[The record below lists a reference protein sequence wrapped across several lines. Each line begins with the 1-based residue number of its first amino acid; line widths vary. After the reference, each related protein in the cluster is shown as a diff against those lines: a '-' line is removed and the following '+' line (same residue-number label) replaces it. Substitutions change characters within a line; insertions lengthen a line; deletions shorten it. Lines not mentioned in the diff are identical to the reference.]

1 MFTNTRG
8 TVPLRLQK
16 LDQDGNPL
24 SGAVFQL
31 QNADGDTL
39 NVVKNGDGSYS
50 AVSRAADVIDT
61 TQLYYIAAAGNQNYV
76 VGQNTSLSTFDAQLQ
91 KKTGADTQKVRVYQQ
106 TDGSYSFQSA
116 ANGKWLDLDR
126 GKLDNGTLIHFWEN
140 ASTPTTHDYQKWYLS
155 VNKDGTFKIKPRV
168 AVLHESTIVFDLNQ
182 ASFAEGQ
189 KIQGWADNDSPAQKW
204 LLVPVD
210 PVQSPAATQDLEVGA
225 TGELTVTGLLP
236 GCYTLTE
243 TKVPAG
249 FRDSLGEISLKVN
262 ADGTVIVTKPNV
274 FVEVDGKGALLKI
287 KNQHEDVDLTLEK
300 RLLHSTVTTKFSFT
314 VTYTTPDGSTL
325 QETVQLR
332 GGDQQTLTL
341 PYGSEVTITEENH
354 DGFAVAFQTG
364 GTTLDS
370 DNGSCTFRL
379 TENILITAVN
389 SAGYALP
396 STGGGGTGWFMT
408 AGLLLLCGA
417 ALAGICLRKRR
428 DAH

>member
-8 TVPLRLQK
+8 TVPLHLQK

-50 AVSRAADVIDT
+50 AVTSAADVIEPGK
-61 TQLYYIAAAGNQNYV
+61 LYYITAAGDQNYV

-116 ANGKWLDLDR
+116 ANGKWLDLDS

-140 ASTPTTHDYQKWYLS
+140 ASTPTTHDNQKWYLS

-236 GCYTLTE
+236 GSYTLTE
-243 TKVPAG
+243 TVVPTG
-249 FRDSLGEISLKVN
+249 FRDSLGEISLKVT

-287 KNQHEDVDLTLEK
+287 KTSM
-300 RLLHSTVTTKFSFT
+300 RM
-314 VTYTTPDGSTL
+314 
-325 QETVQLR
+325 
-332 GGDQQTLTL
+332 
-341 PYGSEVTITEENH
+341 
-354 DGFAVAFQTG
+354 
-364 GTTLDS
+364 
-370 DNGSCTFRL
+370 
-379 TENILITAVN
+379 LI
-389 SAGYALP
+389 
-396 STGGGGTGWFMT
+396 
-408 AGLLLLCGA
+408 
-417 ALAGICLRKRR
+417 
-428 DAH
+428 

>member
-8 TVPLRLQK
+8 TVPLHLQK

-24 SGAVFQL
+24 SGAVFRL

-61 TQLYYIAAAGNQNYV
+61 TQLYYIAAAGDQNYV
-76 VGQNTSLSTFDAQLQ
+76 VGQNTSLSNFDAQLQ

-116 ANGKWLDLDR
+116 ANGKWLDLDS

-140 ASTPTTHDYQKWYLS
+140 ASTPTTHDNQKWYLS

-168 AVLHESTIVFDLNQ
+168 AVLHESNIVFDLNQ
-182 ASFAEGQ
+182 AAFAEGQ

-210 PVQSPAATQDLEVGA
+210 PVQSPAATQDLEVSA
-225 TGELTVTGLLP
+225 TGELAVTGLLP
-236 GCYTLTE
+236 GSYTLTE

-249 FRDSLGEISLKVN
+249 FRDSLGEISLKVT
-262 ADGTVIVTKPNV
+262 ADGTVILTKPNV

-408 AGLLLLCGA
+408 AGLLLCGA

>member
-1 MFTNTRG
+1 M
-8 TVPLRLQK
+8 
-16 LDQDGNPL
+16 
-24 SGAVFQL
+24 
-31 QNADGDTL
+31 
-39 NVVKNGDGSYS
+39 
-50 AVSRAADVIDT
+50 
-61 TQLYYIAAAGNQNYV
+61 
-76 VGQNTSLSTFDAQLQ
+76 
-91 KKTGADTQKVRVYQQ
+91 
-106 TDGSYSFQSA
+106 
-116 ANGKWLDLDR
+116 
-126 GKLDNGTLIHFWEN
+126 
-140 ASTPTTHDYQKWYLS
+140 
-155 VNKDGTFKIKPRV
+155 

-182 ASFAEGQ
+182 AAFAEGQ

-249 FRDSLGEISLKVN
+249 FRDSLGEISLKVT

-370 DNGSCTFRL
+370 DNGSCTFHI
-379 TENILITAVN
+379 TEDIHIIAVN